1 MAKVKEK
8 QIKWPP
14 PPERDAAHRYVGVR
28 AVELLAEYRRVKSK
42 KGKHARRAEKII
54 KAEALNLIEMGGA
67 PWRLTELFDTMLGSP
82 RSQVFDMQAAY
93 PWIAKVV
100 DYEARAHEKDRV
112 PTTAE
117 ITDNVVMPARPTVG
131 GRQDVMREVRKVRK
145 ADWYPALVDS
155 RRVYLKDN
163 PKTVEK

>member
-1 MAKVKEK
+1 M
-8 QIKWPP
+8 
-14 PPERDAAHRYVGVR
+14 R
-28 AVELLAEYRRVKSK
+28 AVERLAEYRRVKSK

-82 RSQVFDMQAAY
+82 RAQVLDMQAAY

-100 DYEARAHEKDRV
+100 HYEARAHEEGHV
-112 PTTAE
+112 PTNAE
-117 ITDNVVMPARPTVG
+117 ITDRVVIPARKSVG
-131 GRQDVMREVRKVRK
+131 NREGIMREVREVRK

-155 RRVYLKDN
+155 RRVYLRDN
-163 PKTVEK
+163 PKAVEK

>member
-1 MAKVKEK
+1 MAKVK
-8 QIKWPP
+8 QIVWPP

-42 KGKHARRAEKII
+42 KGKHARREEKII
-54 KAEALNLIEMGGA
+54 KAEALNLIEMSGA
-67 PWRLTELFDTMLGSP
+67 PWCLTELIDAMLGNP
-82 RSQVFDMQAAY
+82 RSQALDMQDAY
-93 PWIAKVV
+93 PWKAMVV
-100 DYEARAHEKDRV
+100 DYEARAHEAGRTV
-112 PTTAE
+112 TNAE

-131 GRQDVMREVRKVRK
+131 GRQDVMSEVRAFRG

-155 RRVYLKDN
+155 RRVYLRDN